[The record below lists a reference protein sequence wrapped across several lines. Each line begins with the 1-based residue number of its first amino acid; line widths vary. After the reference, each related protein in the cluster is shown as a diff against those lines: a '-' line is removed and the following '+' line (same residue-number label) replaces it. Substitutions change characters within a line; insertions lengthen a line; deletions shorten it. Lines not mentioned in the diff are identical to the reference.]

1 MLMPDSALKRFAQRF
16 TYNGLDQIALRDLGF
31 GLRHPP
37 PLPAPVPAAQSIP
50 TFAPLPVQAIAPPPV
65 VPQAN
70 QAQTIPPPRPISPPI
85 KRSHPE
91 SPRQRPPSPAYK
103 RPRAQSPPNRFT
115 PPRDRIPSVG
125 SSGPPPPVQARG
137 FRNGGSKDRSPAPGG
152 YGPRRDGPP
161 GYGPPGGGPGGYGPP
176 PPAAGGYN
184 AFDRSGLG
192 RPLTHFIS
200 NLPSA
205 RAFDGMFWRL
215 ARKKE
220 QELTR
225 RPGIP
230 PGRYNGLVQQYR
242 QRWIEHTV

>member
-1 MLMPDSALKRFAQRF
+1 MPDSALKRFAQRF

-205 RAFDGMFWRL
+205 RAFDGMFWPL
-215 ARKKE
+215 AREKE